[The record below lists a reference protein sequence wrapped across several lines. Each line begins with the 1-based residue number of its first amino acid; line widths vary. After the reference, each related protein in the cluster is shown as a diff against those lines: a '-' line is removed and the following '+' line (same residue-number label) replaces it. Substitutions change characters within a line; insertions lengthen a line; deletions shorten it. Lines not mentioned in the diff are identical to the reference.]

1 MILTCSDGQLC
12 RSLIGPLL
20 LKFRNTRI
28 TVVKDFTCGSSLV
41 AYSLL
46 KVAPEPI
53 TELSPHVIPN
63 RGSMMVE
70 KPDAALALGNNQPE
84 IQLRSMK

>member
-1 MILTCSDGQLC
+1 MCSDGQLC
-12 RSLIGPLL
+12 HSLIGPLL
-20 LKFRNTRI
+20 LKFRNARI

-46 KVAPEPI
+46 KVVPEPI
-53 TELSPHVIPN
+53 TKLSLHVVPN
-63 RGSMMVE
+63 RGSMTVE

-84 IQLRSMK
+84 LQLHSMK